1 MQGQVRLKF
10 DSGSIQSL
18 KNVLDETSV
27 HRTLFLGI
35 IITNSRQENII
46 KLFKVF
52 FISLWFR
59 NFYNFCSVEQGA
71 HKQFVP
77 MIVLMSVILNVKKT
91 IWNWS
96 TTLMLLDNDLS
107 VNISMLDLLLIKS
120 KNKNMQSF
128 LFFGK
133 SFEIF
138 LGNFF
143 SKYQFIKTSGIG
155 ACTMSVHGQ
164 TVHDDTYRS
173 TATVPYTVS
182 WNVNRL

>member
-1 MQGQVRLKF
+1 MKLLYIALF
-10 DSGSIQSL
+10 SLGSSL
-18 KNVLDETSV
+18 PTVDKKTSSN
-27 HRTLFLGI
+27 FL
-35 IITNSRQENII
+35 R
-46 KLFKVF
+46 FF

-77 MIVLMSVILNVKKT
+77 MIVLMSVILNAKKT

-138 LGNFF
+138 FENFF
-143 SKYQFIKTSGIG
+143 PNTS
-155 ACTMSVHGQ
+155 
-164 TVHDDTYRS
+164 
-173 TATVPYTVS
+173 
-182 WNVNRL
+182 L